1 MQSAGRVAP
10 VLKGTYDASV
20 TYRYLDILNYAG
32 SSYFVKQT
40 VTGIAPPDPTYYQLL
55 ASGAAGGA
63 GGATVGSSSTAAG
76 VATKIVATLNT
87 DYDKSIGSVVWVVF
101 DYDNTADNVQLNI
114 DGTGATSLFANGTW
128 INGGAIKSGVL
139 YQVIYDGTNYCVA
152 GMSAE
157 LTSYDNSMSDI
168 RSDRV
173 QGAIDELDARAT
185 TEAESA
191 FNRFYGMCDKV
202 TEIFTNAQSNK
213 QINESNYDEAVNAVT
228 IISTVN
234 GNKQI
239 ATTVTPDEGNYYYS
253 KTTVIASVASVK
265 LYYTRTVTQVTPEGT
280 ESPFLLGWYELDNG
294 EYVPTTDLDVEP
306 GKDYYT
312 ITYTAT
318 EATAGSNPAS
328 LGLYEKTTL
337 GYVATADTT
346 VTAGKRITETYTKEA
361 KA

>member
-10 VLKGTYDASV
+10 VLKGTYSASA
-20 TYRYLDILNYAG
+20 TYNYLDVINYAG

-40 VTGIAPPDPTYYQLL
+40 VTGVAPPDPIYYQLL

-63 GGATVGSSSTAAG
+63 GGATVGTSSTAAG

-87 DYDKSIGSVVWVVF
+87 DYDKSIGSVVWVAF
-101 DYDNTADNVQLNI
+101 DFDNTADNVQLNI
-114 DGTGATSLFANGTW
+114 DGTGAASLSANGTG
-128 INGGAIKSGVL
+128 IGGGAIKSGVL

-157 LTSYDNSMSDI
+157 FTSYNNSVSNI
-168 RSDRV
+168 RSNKV
-173 QGAIDELDARAT
+173 QGAIDELDARTAE
-185 TEAESA
+185 EAESA
-191 FNRFYGMCDKV
+191 FNRFYGMCNKV
-202 TEIFTNAQSNK
+202 TEIFTNAQNNK

-239 ATTVTPDEGNYYYS
+239 TTTATPDEGNYYYS
-253 KTTVIASVASVK
+253 KITTIASVASVK
-265 LYYTRTVTQVTPEGT
+265 LYYTRVVAQVTPEGG
-280 ESPFLLGWYELDNG
+280 EVPFLLGWYELNNG
-294 EYVPTTDLDVEP
+294 EYVLTTDLSVES

-337 GYVATADTT
+337 GYVATADTA